1 MRFEAYL
8 LSETNM
14 AAFIP
19 TMQQLNREVE
29 DCFAQRQQFL
39 NSKQSLLVQRDNI
52 DTKLH
57 FVDGQIEK
65 IEQRLRVV
73 RQSRENCNDSYV

>member
-8 LSETNM
+8 LSKTNM

-29 DCFAQRQQFL
+29 DCLVQEQL
-39 NSKQSLLVQRDNI
+39 CLDSKQSLLVQRDNI
-52 DTKLH
+52 DSKLR
-57 FVDGQIEK
+57 FVDGQIKK
-65 IEQRLRVV
+65 IKQQLQVV